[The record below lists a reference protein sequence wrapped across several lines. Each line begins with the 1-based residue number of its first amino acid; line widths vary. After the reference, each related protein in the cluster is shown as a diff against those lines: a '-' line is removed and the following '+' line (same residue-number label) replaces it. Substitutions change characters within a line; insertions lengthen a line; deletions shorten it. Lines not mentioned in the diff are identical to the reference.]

1 MVASPSSA
9 GGSDLLCRLGHAVRQ
24 SRQAAGFSRRAL
36 SERSGVSTRYLA
48 QLEAGLGNISL
59 LRLEDLSRA
68 LDVPLLHLLSAPT
81 GPARTRIALLGL
93 RGAGK
98 STIGLVLAKR
108 LRIPFIEI
116 DALIE
121 EAAGLSLGQIFELHG
136 ERYFRGLEK
145 ETLERFLAGGKP
157 GVLATGGGLVTD
169 PDTYALLRAT
179 CTTIWLSARA
189 EDHYARVLAQGDR
202 RPMADHPQ
210 ARAELRA
217 LLASRRALYELAN
230 LRIDTSK
237 KNIPDTVAE
246 IVANLQRPRRA
257 GPAQRD
263 TNL

>member
-1 MVASPSSA
+1 M
-9 GGSDLLCRLGHAVRQ
+9 R
-24 SRQAAGFSRRAL
+24 
-36 SERSGVSTRYLA
+36 
-48 QLEAGLGNISL
+48 
-59 LRLEDLSRA
+59 
-68 LDVPLLHLLSAPT
+68 PLT
-81 GPARTRIALLGL
+81 VIALAACAAL
-93 RGAGK
+93 RPQEAEANEVKASGGVPRRTK
-98 STIGLVLAKR
+98 DLPLSGPLPERGDTPMKRRILFVGLVAT
-108 LRIPFIEI
+108 
-116 DALIE
+116 AW
-121 EAAGLSLGQIFELHG
+121 LSLGQIFELHG

-169 PDTYALLRAT
+169 PETYALLRAT

-202 RPMADHPQ
+202 RPMAEHPQ

-237 KNIPDTVAE
+237 KNIPDTVAA

-257 GPAQRD
+257 GPAHRD